1 MLPHQ
6 LKKAWIQF
14 IVLEA
19 VMNNQIKLFKIN
31 KNKKV
36 KLQLINTAVAN
47 HILLIQFPD
56 QSVLS
61 MN

>member
-1 MLPHQ
+1 VLPHQ

-36 KLQLINTAVAN
+36 KHQLINTAVAN
-47 HILLIQFPD
+47 HILPIQFPG
-56 QSVLS
+56 Q
-61 MN
+61 

>member
-31 KNKKV
+31 KNKRV
-36 KLQLINTAVAN
+36 KHQLINTAVAN
-47 HILLIQFPD
+47 HILPIQFRG